1 MALFFAGPTAILFL
15 LYGGYLFISS
25 AGDEEKAKKG
35 KNIVINTAIATLIL
49 IASYTFLKDLADL
62 TFF

>member
-15 LYGGYLFISS
+15 IYGGYLFITS

-35 KNIVINTAIATLIL
+35 KNIVINTAIAALIL
-49 IASYTFLKDLADL
+49 LASYTFLVDLKDL
-62 TFF
+62 TF